1 MKLELYGL
9 IQSLLEAGGKFENGR
24 YVVRNRN
31 GDYHRDDGPAVIRPD
46 GTQYWYRNGQF
57 HRDDG
62 PAIIRP
68 DGRREWLI
76 KGKFQK
82 SVAP

>member
-9 IQSLLEAGGKFENGR
+9 IQSLLEAGGKFEDGR
-24 YVVRNRN
+24 YVVRN
-31 GDYHRDDGPAVIRPD
+31 GHGEYHRENGPAVIFPD
-46 GTQYWYRNGQF
+46 GRQGWYRNGQL